1 MGKKSV
7 HSFKRYQ
14 KELKRKEKANEKLAR
29 KQGKKDDTLIDI
41 EEQDPAVEKT
51 DEIDLKNSASD

>member
-29 KQGKKDDTLIDI
+29 KKGKKDETLKDFEEEDLVI
-41 EEQDPAVEKT
+41 EKRE
-51 DEIDLKNSASD
+51 EI